1 MLMSVYQQRKIWKI
15 IKYSKL
21 TGLIF
26 LGIAIYFAM
35 ESLQFL
41 QKWGQLDERLTDA
54 KSERQ
59 RYAEKLNKRQG
70 EYDFL
75 QTERGK
81 EEYLRNNMPVAKAGE
96 KVVILYDATSSPVQV
111 LSTEMP
117 WYVTLFSNI
126 KYFFATY
133 TNI

>member
-1 MLMSVYQQRKIWKI
+1 MSVYQQRKIWKI

-54 KSERQ
+54 KH
-59 RYAEKLNKRQG
+59 EKSVYTDRLAKRQS

-81 EEYLRNNMPVAKAGE
+81 EDYLRNNMPVAKEGE
-96 KVVILYDATSSPVQV
+96 KVVILYDPTSSPVQI

-117 WYVTLFSNI
+117 WYVNLFSNI